1 VITNSDDRV
10 PDVLSSLGLK
20 VNGLR
25 YNSSEEA
32 MVEQNKDK
40 EGESKEEEKGNQTQD
55 IDFCIMSY
63 DVGVEKPGVEIF
75 DAAISTLSSML
86 ESEVSS
92 YEEKDWDKVYVG
104 DEVGKDAKGA
114 VLAGWDA
121 VLLDRGAEV
130 DAAYEGD
137 APGVEGVVDVEGR
150 KVPVLKGFE
159 ALGTYG
165 GHELLKIR

>member
-1 VITNSDDRV
+1 
-10 PDVLSSLGLK
+10 LK

-25 YNSSEEA
+25 YGGLLEL
-32 MVEQNKDK
+32 
-40 EGESKEEEKGNQTQD
+40 ESKGKESKREDEEGNETQN

-63 DVGVEKPGVEIF
+63 DVGVEKPGPEIF
-75 DAAISTLSSML
+75 EAAISTLSSML
-86 ESEVSS
+86 ESEGNS
-92 YEEKDWDKVYVG
+92 YEEKDWDEVYVG

-114 VLAGWDA
+114 LLAGWDA

-137 APGVEGVVDVEGR
+137 APGVEGMIDVEGR
-150 KVPVLKGFE
+150 KVPILKGFE

>member
-1 VITNSDDRV
+1 
-10 PDVLSSLGLK
+10 LK

-25 YNSSEEA
+25 YGGLLEL
-32 MVEQNKDK
+32 
-40 EGESKEEEKGNQTQD
+40 ESKGKESKREDEEGNETQN

-63 DVGVEKPGVEIF
+63 DVGVEKPGPEIF
-75 DAAISTLSSML
+75 EAAISTLSSML
-86 ESEVSS
+86 ESEGNS
-92 YEEKDWDKVYVG
+92 YEEKDWDEVYVG

-114 VLAGWDA
+114 LLAGWDA